1 MVVDRLVVY
10 AGRLGVGPQGHRTV
24 GAIADRLLSAA
35 ARASVAQL
43 LQGDLGKFGNPS
55 GRTTR

>member
-24 GAIADRLLSAA
+24 GAIADRLLSPA

-43 LQGDLGKFGNPS
+43 LQGDLDKFGNPS